1 MEEIKI
7 IFDGESVEITLSENL
22 SYNEMRMTITALSDC
37 LLDLEERD
45 RLYFIETYLS
55 GLLNIIKSF
64 DEATQ
69 LELID
74 SATDVLEDEAVEII
88 DKEHNKELSAVQ

>member
-7 IFDGESVEITLSENL
+7 IFDGESYEITLSENL
-22 SYNEMRMTITALSDC
+22 SYNEMRMAIIALSNC
-37 LLDLEERD
+37 LLDLDEID
-45 RLYFIETYLS
+45 RICFIQTYLS

-64 DEATQ
+64 DEAIQ

-74 SATDVLEDEAVEII
+74 STSDVLEEKAVEIM